1 MCTLCRS
8 TAGEVPRADGDA
20 VMPELSWARL
30 KTDLHLGLRRGA
42 WYRVIRATGGQV
54 ILDVDHQPVTVLCEY
69 LEFVSV
75 RPDRWTIV
83 ERPSDVAGAAASWG
97 QSYGVCPHCTHREPL
112 VHPVVEAGCSRC
124 RGTFRSEEHTSELQS
139 RRDLVCRLLLEKK
152 K

>member
-1 MCTLCRS
+1 
-8 TAGEVPRADGDA
+8 
-20 VMPELSWARL
+20 MPELSWARL

-83 ERPSDVAGAAASWG
+83 ERPSDVAGAAAAWG
-97 QSYGVCPHCTHREPL
+97 QSYGVCLHCTHREPL

-124 RGTFRSEEHTSELQS
+124 RGTFLIDWPAPYLAGGGGRQP
-139 RRDLVCRLLLEKK
+139 
-152 K
+152 